1 MKYRIFSYYLFL
13 IIFLLPLEAK
23 KAIDLT
29 AIYKE
34 YKFYPNMLSSLHSL
48 KDGEHYTILNQF
60 TKIDKFRYLDGEFIE
75 TIFSVNNISDAPFKY
90 INDYSFNNDE
100 TKLLIITG
108 KEEIYRHSFKAE
120 YYIYD
125 FNNNQ
130 LTSLSKKG
138 KLQLATFSPDGN
150 YIAFIYENNIYY
162 KNLKNSEEIQITFDG
177 EKNKL
182 IYGSPDWVYEEEF
195 GFTKAFEWSPD
206 SKKIAFY
213 RFDESRV
220 KQYNISLYGNLY
232 PELYTFKYPKA
243 GEDNSI
249 VTIHIYDL
257 LSEKTIQTKT
267 GEIINIYIPR
277 IKWTNDPEI
286 LSIIRLNRLQNNM
299 EILHASAVTGE
310 SLLIYNESN
319 KYYISEIKDNTLNYL
334 SNGQEIILVSEQ
346 SGWRH
351 IYRYNFVTK
360 KISPITSG
368 DYDIGEIV
376 FIDET
381 SNELFYSTHEYS
393 PTRKDLMRINFD
405 GTGKKKISTKNG
417 WNEATFNKNGK
428 YVIIEHSAA
437 NKPFEFSL
445 YSSDGKYIRT
455 IEANEELKKLMSEY
469 KFGKKEFFSF
479 TTNAKINL
487 NGYMIKPAD
496 FNRKKLYPVLIYVY
510 GGPESQLVT
519 EKFSVRDSWFHMLAQ
534 MGYLVVCVDNRGTD
548 NRGEEFRKLTYLQLG
563 KFETED
569 QTELAL
575 YLSNLPFVDKSRIG
589 IFGWSYGGYM
599 SLLCLFKAADIFKM
613 AISVAPVTNWRYYDT
628 IYTERFMRTP
638 MENSSGY
645 DDNSPITHVD
655 KMKGKLL
662 LIHGMADDNVHL
674 QNSTEL
680 IEKLVQAEKQ
690 FEMQFYPNKNH
701 SIYGG
706 NTSFHLYNKMTEF
719 IKENL

>member
-1 MKYRIFSYYLFL
+1 
-13 IIFLLPLEAK
+13 
-23 KAIDLT
+23 
-29 AIYKE
+29 
-34 YKFYPNMLSSLHSL
+34 
-48 KDGEHYTILNQF
+48 
-60 TKIDKFRYLDGEFIE
+60 
-75 TIFSVNNISDAPFKY
+75 
-90 INDYSFNNDE
+90 
-100 TKLLIITG
+100 
-108 KEEIYRHSFKAE
+108 
-120 YYIYD
+120 
-125 FNNNQ
+125 
-130 LTSLSKKG
+130 
-138 KLQLATFSPDGN
+138 
-150 YIAFIYENNIYY
+150 
-162 KNLKNSEEIQITFDG
+162 
-177 EKNKL
+177 
-182 IYGSPDWVYEEEF
+182 
-195 GFTKAFEWSPD
+195 
-206 SKKIAFY
+206 
-213 RFDESRV
+213 
-220 KQYNISLYGNLY
+220 
-232 PELYTFKYPKA
+232 
-243 GEDNSI
+243 
-249 VTIHIYDL
+249 
-257 LSEKTIQTKT
+257 
-267 GEIINIYIPR
+267 
-277 IKWTNDPEI
+277 
-286 LSIIRLNRLQNNM
+286 
-299 EILHASAVTGE
+299 
-310 SLLIYNESN
+310 
-319 KYYISEIKDNTLNYL
+319 
-334 SNGQEIILVSEQ
+334 
-346 SGWRH
+346 
-351 IYRYNFVTK
+351 
-360 KISPITSG
+360 
-368 DYDIGEIV
+368 
-376 FIDET
+376 
-381 SNELFYSTHEYS
+381 
-393 PTRKDLMRINFD
+393 
-405 GTGKKKISTKNG
+405 
-417 WNEATFNKNGK
+417 
-428 YVIIEHSAA
+428 
-437 NKPFEFSL
+437 
-445 YSSDGKYIRT
+445 
-455 IEANEELKKLMSEY
+455 MSEY

-701 SIYGG
+701 SIYVVIQA
-706 NTSFHLYNKMTEF
+706 F
-719 IKENL
+719 IFIINDRIHKRNL